1 MPFFRPT
8 NTRPSDAW
16 RIGALTLAFAAALAV
31 SKPVAAQGAEDA
43 VAAIVDGEE
52 LYVRDVQG
60 AFRSL
65 PPRAQQ
71 AGFEQVYPQL
81 LELLIQQ
88 MVLTNRGLEAG
99 LDQTE
104 EAQSRFELAR
114 KRIVYDIYLREQVR
128 SRVTETQLRG
138 AYDDWLTRNPP
149 QEQVRASHILVETE
163 DEARQVI
170 ALIGQGRDFAEL
182 AQEFSTGPSGPR
194 GGDLGYFS
202 RGQMVPAF
210 ADAAFG
216 LQPNQYTADPIQT
229 QFGWHVIYVVDK
241 RTDSA
246 RSFEEMRPLLIRQ
259 AEEQLAEPV
268 SAEIAATATV
278 ERFGLNG
285 QPIAAPAQ

>member
-1 MPFFRPT
+1 MPST
-8 NTRPSDAW
+8 QSTHASLSDVW
-16 RIGALTLAFAAALAV
+16 RIGALFLAMIAATALSTPA
-31 SKPVAAQGAEDA
+31 AAQGAEDT
-43 VAAIVDGEE
+43 VAAIVEGEE
-52 LYVRDVQG
+52 LYVRDVRG

-104 EAQSRFELAR
+104 EAKSRLEIAK
-114 KRIVYDIYLREQVR
+114 KRIVYDMYLREQVR

-149 QEQVRASHILVETE
+149 QEQVRASHILLETE
-163 DEARQVI
+163 EDARKVI
-170 ALIGQGRDFAEL
+170 ALIGQGRDFAGL

-194 GGDLGYFS
+194 GGDLGYFA

-229 QFGWHVIYVVDK
+229 EFGWHVIYVVDK
-241 RTDSA
+241 RTTSA
-246 RSFEEMRPLLIRQ
+246 RSFEEMRPLLMRQ
-259 AEEQLAEPV
+259 AEEGLAEPV

-278 ERFGLNG
+278 ERFDLNG
-285 QPIAAPAQ
+285 QPIAGPAQ